1 MKVYMGHLKVWGV
14 KNIRYVL
21 LILQNSDLH
30 ILHFVYENFPASR
43 VLVYYDKGDS
53 QSIPFSCPYSWV
65 FPKVVN
71 SFFPSIYIDFII
83 CSVPFY
89 SFTQLFASRTYVAKI
104 ITHINYFVN
113 LPILR
118 PSQRLHTIYHLFF
131 KACILQWPYA
141 KLSTEVVQYLLFS

>member
-1 MKVYMGHLKVWGV
+1 MKVYMSHLKSTGSWKHKVCFTNTTKQRFTHSAFCIW
-14 KNIRYVL
+14 KPSP
-21 LILQNSDLH
+21 LQEFLFTMTEWFSINSIFLS
-30 ILHFVYENFPASR
+30 IFMSF
-43 VLVYYDKGDS
+43 S
-53 QSIPFSCPYSWV
+53 QSSKQFLSV
-65 FPKVVN
+65 
-71 SFFPSIYIDFII
+71 YIDSII

-89 SFTQLFASRTYVAKI
+89 SFTQLFASRTYAAKI
-104 ITHINYFVN
+104 KTHINYFVN